1 MSERRAMAAEAR
13 ADRRVTKTRRAVKDA
28 PVRLILEK
36 GYEAVTVQD
45 IIDRADVGRSTFY
58 AHFVDKDELR
68 ARVLSKSRRSHAG
81 RRGVAGQGGPVRLE
95 PPDVSAL

>member
-1 MSERRAMAAEAR
+1 MSERRAMAAETR

-45 IIDRADVGRSTFY
+45 IIDRADVG
-58 AHFVDKDELR
+58 
-68 ARVLSKSRRSHAG
+68 
-81 RRGVAGQGGPVRLE
+81 
-95 PPDVSAL
+95 